1 MFSGGFLACCAATIV
16 LLQNSKRPCGC
27 WTAPIV
33 LLYNSN
39 SLAWLPHSLCVVST
53 QERGAAREAR
63 EAREARAAR
72 GKV

>member
-1 MFSGGFLACCAATIV
+1 M

-39 SLAWLPHSLCVVST
+39 SLVWLPHSLCVVST
-53 QERGAAREAR
+53 QERGAARETQ
-63 EAREARAAR
+63 EAWEAQEAQAAR